1 MQLTP
6 EQMKGKIKNIA
17 KETKDDAKLLM
28 RYVQNM
34 NN

>member
-17 KETKDDAKLLM
+17 KETKDDARTLI
-28 RYVQNM
+28 RI
-34 NN
+34 